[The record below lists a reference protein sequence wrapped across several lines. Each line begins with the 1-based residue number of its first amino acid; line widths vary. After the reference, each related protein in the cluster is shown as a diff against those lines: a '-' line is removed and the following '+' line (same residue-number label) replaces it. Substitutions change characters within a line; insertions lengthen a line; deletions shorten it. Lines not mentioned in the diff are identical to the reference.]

1 MAIRVSTTTI
11 PTHLKIDI
19 KQPGETLKWAKKFNV
34 SDELLRRAVEAVG
47 SYAEDVEAFLQV
59 ADRNTRRL

>member
-1 MAIRVSTTTI
+1 MAIRLSTRTI
-11 PTHLKIDI
+11 PTHLKINI
-19 KQPGETLKWAKKFNV
+19 KQTGETLKWARKFNV
-34 SDELLRRAVEAVG
+34 SAELLRRAVEAVG